1 MFYNEL
7 MTYHHSNLTLCQ
19 IQLYDSAVTFWIAS
33 MCPADLS
40 ALLGGVAG
48 VVHAGQGVVPRTA
61 TQLGTAVT
69 IDDLSGL

>member
-1 MFYNEL
+1 ML
-7 MTYHHSNLTLCQ
+7 
-19 IQLYDSAVTFWIAS
+19 TFWIAS
-33 MCPADLS
+33 MSTVDLS

-69 IDDLSGL
+69 VDDLSGLSGNNSGNLV

>member
-1 MFYNEL
+1 
-7 MTYHHSNLTLCQ
+7 
-19 IQLYDSAVTFWIAS
+19 VR
-33 MCPADLS
+33 PADLS

-69 IDDLSGL
+69 VDDLSGLWKKKE